1 MAIKGESQIEN
12 VRRARHQRSDK
23 DGDNMQTKNKK
34 SREGQRLAHVGETG
48 KGGLA
53 AARGE

>member
-48 KGGLA
+48 KA